1 MFGIADAIAQVAR
14 IFANKTDGSNM
25 QTLETVKR
33 YKDTDKAM
41 EAAEKHMFSVASFVN
56 GTVSK
61 DQLERLHKK
70 YFDRFFKYN

>member
-14 IFANKTDGSNM
+14 IFANKTDGNNM
-25 QTLETVKR
+25 QTLKTVKR

-41 EAAEKHMFSVASFVN
+41 EASEKHMFSVASFID
-56 GTVSK
+56 GKITLK
-61 DQLERLHKK
+61 QMTYLHRK